1 MIEILQKNGFP
12 GHIIDKNIKMS
23 LNHKI
28 ENEQPTKEGETTSR
42 YFKLPYIGSFSAQ
55 AENKIKLLIR
65 RFCKTG
71 TKITLAFISTKIS
84 SYFNI
89 KDRRLSEL
97 ASSVVYKF
105 VCNGCNSSYVGFT
118 TRHLN
123 ERIQEHLGGL
133 KVSEKSHVFLHLK
146 KCKSKCSERSFT
158 IIDRANTEFALK
170 QKESM
175 WIKYLRPQLNVQ
187 KKNAVILSI
196 HV

>member
-1 MIEILQKNGFP
+1 
-12 GHIIDKNIKMS
+12 MS
-23 LNHKI
+23 LNHQI
-28 ENEQPTKEGETTSR
+28 ENEQPTKEGENTSR

-71 TKITLAFISTKIS
+71 TKITLAFTSTKIS